1 VLRSDWEKT
10 KLSRKE
16 CPGQRSIGE
25 AALIKLHPKG
35 LQFMERYYQLLQDK
49 IGSIGGEEMLG
60 DELAQEFLSTQLE
73 GAVGSSDRER
83 LLEKVR
89 AEVEKEVIMR
99 LRAFHFGGKAPRMVL
114 SELGPVVEETGNR
127 LNPLGLHKLPDHLPA
142 SQDRPLEKDTQV
154 PEYLIFK
161 YWEALKHTLRERDV
175 HTSFEFPKCTYAQW
189 WNSNLP
195 TFKNDPWT
203 RSTLGHKWIERSGG
217 FSSTRFEYICTG
229 DNVALLLFKDGE
241 LWGKRTVRPG
251 GLSRLGW
258 HGNDPYWDELPID
271 ERFWRYRVGTE
282 SGDMR
287 YIFKVQMNETVIGI
301 WSPDGDIEW
310 RD

>member
-1 VLRSDWEKT
+1 
-10 KLSRKE
+10 
-16 CPGQRSIGE
+16 
-25 AALIKLHPKG
+25 
-35 LQFMERYYQLLQDK
+35 
-49 IGSIGGEEMLG
+49 MLG
-60 DELAQEFLSTQLE
+60 DELTREFLSTQLE
-73 GAVGSSDRER
+73 STMGSSDRER

-99 LRAFHFGGKAPRMVL
+99 LRAFHFRGKASRMVL
-114 SELGPVVEETGNR
+114 SELGQVVEETGNR
-127 LNPLGLHKLPDHLPA
+127 LNPLGLHTHFGAARKFYRKSTWRPSPHKLPDHLPA

-161 YWEALKHTLRERDV
+161 YWEALKHTAERLRERDV
-175 HTSFEFPKCTYAQW
+175 RTSFGSPKCTYAQW

-203 RSTLGHKWIERSGG
+203 RSRLGHKWIERSGG

-241 LWGKRTVRPG
+241 LWGKKTVRPED
-251 GLSRLGW
+251 LSRLGW
-258 HGNDPYWDELPID
+258 HGNGPYWDELPID